1 MRYFLYLCSRKSN
14 KKHLNIMAK
23 KTFISWRRVSTK
35 QQGASGLGLDAQAA
49 IIEYFVSLNGG
60 TLLADFQE
68 VHSGKDLAG
77 CSELRAAMQEA
88 KRTKSILIIAKSD
101 RFRNVTEAL
110 QVLDDMGEG
119 NIIFCDLPHT
129 DRFTLTLFFALAER
143 ERLITSIRTKQALK
157 EKKTQLAEERAAI
170 LAEAERATETGD
182 FERAEELQA
191 RAKTKK
197 LGRPDAS
204 FSDEQRAKSKATITS
219 KARSNENN
227 VRAWFAIKDK
237 LRLNATQLALFLN
250 SGGFP
255 TSKGGKWQA
264 IQVQRLIKMFAE

>member
-1 MRYFLYLCSRKSN
+1 
-14 KKHLNIMAK
+14 MAK
-23 KTFISWRRVSTK
+23 KNFISWRRVSTK
-35 QQGASGLGLDAQAA
+35 QQGASGLGLEAQAA

-60 TLLADFQE
+60 SLINDFQE

-77 CSELRAAMQEA
+77 CTELRKAMQEA
-88 KRTKSILIIAKSD
+88 KHTKSILIIAKSD

-110 QVLDDMGEG
+110 QVLDEMGEG

-143 ERLITSIRTKQALK
+143 ERLITSIRTKQALS
-157 EKKTQLAEERAAI
+157 EKKAQLAEERAAI
-170 LAEAERATETGD
+170 LAEAERATEKGD
-182 FERAEELQA
+182 NERAEELQA
-191 RAKTKK
+191 LAEKKK

-204 FSDEQRAKSKATITS
+204 FSDAQREKSKATNS
-219 KARSNENN
+219 AKARGNENN
-227 VRAWFAIKDK
+227 VRAWYAIKDK
-237 LRLNATQLALFLN
+237 LSLPATQLAVFLN
-250 SGGFP
+250 AGGFP

>member
-1 MRYFLYLCSRKSN
+1 
-14 KKHLNIMAK
+14 MAK

-35 QQGASGLGLDAQAA
+35 QQGASGLGLEAQAA

-60 TLLADFQE
+60 SLINDFQE

-77 CSELRAAMQEA
+77 CTELRKAMQEA

-110 QVLDDMGEG
+110 QVLDEMGEG

-170 LAEAERATETGD
+170 LAEAERATEEGD
-182 FERAEELQA
+182 NERAEELQA
-191 RAKTKK
+191 LAEKKK

-204 FSDEQRAKSKATITS
+204 FSDEQREKSKATNS
-219 KARSNENN
+219 AKARGNENN
-227 VRAWFAIKDK
+227 VRAWYAIKDK
-237 LRLNATQLALFLN
+237 LSLPATQLAVFLN
-250 SGGFP
+250 AGGFP

>member
-1 MRYFLYLCSRKSN
+1 
-14 KKHLNIMAK
+14 MAK
-23 KTFISWRRVSTK
+23 TKFISWRRVSTK
-35 QQGASGLGLDAQAA
+35 QQGASGLGLEAQAA

-60 TLLADFQE
+60 SLINDFQE

-77 CSELRAAMQEA
+77 CTELRKAMQEA

-110 QVLDDMGEG
+110 QVLDEMGEG

-143 ERLITSIRTKQALK
+143 ERLITSIRTKQALS
-157 EKKTQLAEERAAI
+157 EKKAQLAEERAAI
-170 LAEAERATETGD
+170 LAEAERATEEGD
-182 FERAEELQA
+182 NDRAEELQA
-191 RAKTKK
+191 LAEKKK

-204 FSDEQRAKSKATITS
+204 FSDEQREKSKATNS
-219 KARSNENN
+219 AKARGNENN
-227 VRAWFAIKDK
+227 VRAWYAIKDK
-237 LRLNATQLALFLN
+237 LSLPATQLAVFLN
-250 SGGFP
+250 AGGFP